1 MRALDSSRSAVPVDL
16 AKGLAVFICCSAVL
30 LTSCATRLSPL
41 DAQAVVMER
50 DYDPELLKHRFLGYE
65 EVLGFLARREGLP
78 HDKGALFQ
86 IAADSELTRSYPPLM
101 GELVVV
107 RLDYRGESRFGI
119 RGAQGQGRY
128 YAFQVTGPEWKLVGI
143 FHGNQLR
150 WEEVGDKRRVFVHW
164 HTSAFDDPADD
175 LAYVWNGKFFEC
187 KHSGGRSRQ
196 TNTEGTNE

>member
-1 MRALDSSRSAVPVDL
+1 MRSSDSSRTAVPVSL
-16 AKGLAVFICCSAVL
+16 ANQLVVLICSGAVL

-41 DAQAVVMER
+41 DMRAVAMER
-50 DYDPELLKHRFLGYE
+50 DYDPELLTHRFLGYE

-86 IAADSELTRSYPPLM
+86 IAADSEVTRSYPPPI

-128 YAFQVTGPEWKLVGI
+128 YAFQVTGPKWKLVGI
-143 FHGNQLR
+143 FHGNRLR
-150 WEEVGDKRRVFVHW
+150 WEEVGDKCRVFAHW

-175 LAYVWNGKFFEC
+175 PAYVWNGRFFEYE
-187 KHSGGRSRQ
+187 KRVV
-196 TNTEGTNE
+196 E